1 LLLVFAEGKF
11 KKINFKGLLY
21 SLIVA
26 TIIVSYS
33 IVDAKGARLSN
44 AFIYLLYYFALDGF
58 LFNIISL
65 FLFKENKIT
74 FKFFKKNLKKIV
86 IAASCSVYSYLPAVY
101 GFTVGKVAVVAALR
115 EVSILF
121 ASLYGLIILKEK
133 GGYLAFISALLIL
146 LGCVVIKIF

>member
-1 LLLVFAEGKF
+1 
-11 KKINFKGLLY
+11 
-21 SLIVA
+21 
-26 TIIVSYS
+26 
-33 IVDAKGARLSN
+33 
-44 AFIYLLYYFALDGF
+44 
-58 LFNIISL
+58 
-65 FLFKENKIT
+65 LFKENKIT